1 MSYVSV
7 HNHTHYSNL
16 RLLDC
21 IIKPTDLIDKAYQ
34 LGLSAVAIT
43 DHEILSAHIE
53 AIQHYKKNYKDKDFK
68 LILGNEIYLTD
79 DREMGSKYPHFLIMA
94 RNAEGHKAL
103 RELSSTTWS
112 QSYFDRGLERVPTTK
127 DELMAICKKYPNTLI
142 ATSACIGGELSQYI
156 LKLDRAEKAG
166 EFEEITN
173 AKRKIVEFVNFM
185 RECFGEYFFFEIAPN
200 TAEDQRLVN
209 NRMKALAKFFNIPM
223 LYATDSHYLEK
234 EDRFIHK
241 AFLNSKHGER
251 EVDDFYMTA
260 YMMTE
265 QEVWEYLQL
274 DFTKEEFDEM
284 TANSRKILDWVEF
297 YDLYKPQSIPMVEV
311 KPESLDDLTCLVV
324 RKYPHLNIMWGVES
338 QQNNYWA
345 ARCIKALK
353 QKNLFNEKYLT
364 RLDQEAKE
372 LLGISKELNIEMTS
386 YYNTMAKI
394 IELVWEQG
402 DSLVGVARGSATGFL
417 SCYLLGITQ
426 LDPIKWKLPH
436 WRHLTATRPELPD
449 IDFDTQALRRA
460 QILQAVKDFFGQDN
474 VLNICTFGTEGPKS
488 AVLTACRGL
497 GIDSDVGLYL
507 TGMIPQDR
515 GFTWPVSD
523 CLYGNRDKGRKA
535 IRMFKQEMDKYPGLE
550 NIVLNIEGLV
560 NKRSIHAAGVYI
572 FNNGFTEMNALMKAP
587 NGQPITQWDMND
599 SDYMGCLKYDF
610 LTVEALDKI
619 RVTLDLLIEDGQ
631 IENKGS
637 LKATYD
643 KYIHPDVLDYSQDIW
658 KPSWSGSVINLFQ
671 FDTMVGGQAIK
682 KVRPMSLDDAAS
694 ANSLMRLMPLED
706 GTVLVDKYVNFKN
719 NMKLWYSEVKNAKLT
734 KQEVELLEPH
744 YLPVYGVPNTQEDM
758 MEILMNSAL
767 VGFSL
772 EEANYARKIV
782 GKKKMDEIPK
792 LKKMIYQKSPCRK
805 ELMDYVY
812 ATAIE
817 PQLGYSFSRNH
828 TTPYTAI
835 ALQELN
841 LYNKYDTLY
850 WNTACL
856 TVNAGASEN
865 IDDERS
871 TDYAKIATAI
881 GDMQSREVD
890 ISLPHINKSSFSF
903 KPDTESQQIYFGLK
917 GLANVGTDVI
927 SRIIEGRPY
936 SSLADFMTRCPL
948 SRTAMIS
955 LVKSGAFD
963 KIETKDRTAIM
974 EEYLRATMSLKKR
987 VTLQNLPSLIEYQL
1001 LDKEVDFSLRA
1012 YEFNRYLKALCK
1024 KGLYYSFDS
1033 RALQFY
1039 SKNFDDKHIEI
1050 IDNVE
1055 SILIKTWDK
1064 LYDKTMD
1071 QMRTWITKNKDRLL
1085 DELNNRVFQEEWDKY
1100 AQGNLASWEMDSVC
1114 FYYSFHEL
1122 DFINQNKYG
1131 VRGFL
1136 TLPEEPKVEKV
1147 LNFGNKTVPIF
1158 ETAVVAG
1165 TILGKDKIKA
1175 TIAVMTTSGVVY
1187 TKFRPEQFAEYD
1199 KQISEKQGD
1208 GSKKILEKSWFKR
1221 GRKVLIT
1228 GYRRGN
1234 EFVPKVYAHTATE
1247 PLYMIDDIS
1256 ENGELVLRG
1265 SRE

>member
-1 MSYVSV
+1 M
-7 HNHTHYSNL
+7 
-16 RLLDC
+16 
-21 IIKPTDLIDKAYQ
+21 
-34 LGLSAVAIT
+34 
-43 DHEILSAHIE
+43 
-53 AIQHYKKNYKDKDFK
+53 
-68 LILGNEIYLTD
+68 ILGNEIYLTD
-79 DREMGSKYPHFLIMA
+79 DRGMGSKYPHFLIMA

-127 DELMAICKKYPNTLI
+127 DELLAICKKYPNTLI

-166 EFEEITN
+166 EFEEIQN

-209 NRMKALAKFFNIPM
+209 NRMKALSKFFDVPM

-251 EVDDFYMTA
+251 EVDDFYATA

-265 QEVWEYLQL
+265 EEVWEYLQL

-297 YDLYKPQSIPMVEV
+297 YDLYKPQSIPTVEV
-311 KPESLDDLTCLVV
+311 QVPIIGTSFKKELY
-324 RKYPHLNIMWGVES
+324 KYEFLNKMINSGS
-338 QQNNYWA
+338 DQDRYWI
-345 ARCIKALK
+345 ARCANKLFDK
-353 QKNLFNEKYLT
+353 DLFNETYLN
-364 RLDQEAKE
+364 RLNLEAQE
-372 LLGISKELNIEMTS
+372 LWGISETLNIRMTS

-394 IELVWEQG
+394 IELVWDQG

-436 WRHLTATRPELPD
+436 WRHLTDTRPELPD

-460 QILQAVKDFFGQDN
+460 QILQAIKDFFGYDN

-488 AVLTACRGL
+488 AILTACRGL

-507 TGMIPQDR
+507 TGMIPQER
-515 GFTWPVSD
+515 GFTWPLSD
-523 CLYGNRDKGRKA
+523 CLYGNKEKNRRP
-535 IRMFKQEMDKYPGLE
+535 IYTLKQEIDKHEGLE
-550 NIVLNIEGLV
+550 EIILKIEGLV
-560 NKRSIHAAGVYI
+560 NKRSIHAAGVYV

-587 NGQPITQWDMND
+587 NGQPITQWDMNG

-619 RVTLDLLIEDGQ
+619 RVTLDLLIEDGK

-643 KYIHPDVLDYSQDIW
+643 EYIHPDVLDYSDETW

-682 KVRPMSLDDAAS
+682 KVKPISLDDAAS

-719 NMKLWYSEVKNAKLT
+719 NMKLWYSEVKSARLT
-734 KQEVELLEPH
+734 KAEVELLEPH
-744 YLPVYGVPNTQEDM
+744 YLPVFGVPNTQEDM
-758 MEILMNSAL
+758 MEILMNPAL

-828 TTPYTAI
+828 TMPYTAI

-856 TVNAGASEN
+856 TVNAGAVET
-865 IDDERS
+865 DDDDRS

-881 GDMQSREVD
+881 GDMQSREVE
-890 ISLPHINKSSFSF
+890 IALPHINKSSYSF
-903 KPDTESQQIYFGLK
+903 KPDIESQKIYFGLK
-917 GLANVGTDVI
+917 GLSNVGGDVVHK
-927 SRIIEGRPY
+927 IIENRPY
-936 SSLADFMTRCPL
+936 KNLADFMNRCAL

-955 LVKSGAFD
+955 LIKSGAFD
-963 KIETKDRTAIM
+963 YIEGIERTQIM
-974 EEYLRATMSLKKR
+974 ENYIRETMGKKSR
-987 VTLQNLPSLIEYQL
+987 VTLANVPLLIEYNL
-1001 LDKEVDFSLRA
+1001 LDKEVAFEKSVF
-1012 YEFNRYLKALCK
+1012 EFNRYLKTICK
-1024 KGLYYSFDS
+1024 NKLHYILDDRAFAFFSRYFDENQ
-1033 RALQFY
+1033 L
-1039 SKNFDDKHIEI
+1039 ELV
-1050 IDNVE
+1050 DNQQA
-1055 SILIKTWDK
+1055 ILISKWDRIYDKAMNPLRAWMSNNKDK
-1064 LYDKTMD
+1064 LLEA
-1071 QMRTWITKNKDRLL
+1071 I
-1085 DELNNRVFQEEWDKY
+1085 NNEVFNEEWQKY
-1100 AQGNLASWEMDSVC
+1100 ASGNLASWEMDSVC

-1122 DFINQNKYG
+1122 DIINMNKYG
-1131 VRGFL
+1131 VKGFL
-1136 TLPEEPKVEKV
+1136 TLTEEPKVESTFKIK
-1147 LNFGNKTVPIF
+1147 GRDIPIF
-1158 ETAVVAG
+1158 ETAVIAG
-1165 TILGKDKIKA
+1165 TIIGKDKIKS
-1175 TIAVMTTSGVVY
+1175 TVAVLTTAGVVY
-1187 TKFRPEQFAEYD
+1187 TKFRPEQFAYYD
-1199 KQISEKQGD
+1199 QQVSEKQENGT
-1208 GSKKILEKSWFKR
+1208 KKVMERSWFKR
-1221 GRKVLIT
+1221 GRKVLLT

-1234 EFVPKVYAHTATE
+1234 EFVPKSYSHTPTE
-1247 PLYMIDDIS
+1247 TLYLIDDI
-1256 ENGELVLRG
+1256 NAAGELVLKSDR
-1265 SRE
+1265 